1 MYQFVTE
8 NFHSFRNPKALVIHD
23 LVRLY
28 WNFTSIEFLEVLLDP
43 TSNGRV
49 KLSLEPYF
57 LLTPPGDEKKII
69 NSLPCLS
76 SEIND
81 HNRSSSTLNT
91 FLETPPHFDFDD
103 YRLDRSS
110 PEIDQVE
117 FESQIFDH
125 QSSIQIFKDI
135 RTNNDSI
142 SIVHHQISL
151 YFTHSVQ

>member
-1 MYQFVTE
+1 MK
-8 NFHSFRNPKALVIHD
+8 NILLVIHD
-23 LVRLY
+23 LVSLH

-43 TSNGRV
+43 TSKGRV
-49 KLSLEPYF
+49 KLTLESYF

-69 NSLPCLS
+69 HNDNSLPCLS
-76 SEIND
+76 SKIND

-110 PEIDQVE
+110 PVIDQVE
-117 FESQIFDH
+117 FESQIFD
-125 QSSIQIFKDI
+125 QRSSIQIFKDI
-135 RTNNDSI
+135 RTNNDSN
-142 SIVHHQISL
+142 SIVNHQIST